1 MIGNGWRIAGMV
13 LLGCALSACSPERPA
28 PPPVVVAET
37 SELWAMSEAPAPGRD
52 PALRQIGKGEGDEAL
67 LERIQGRRET
77 LPEEYR
83 KRNNFAWARADVDG
97 LEKKEYF
104 AHSGIQDL
112 SAISVEAAAP
122 IGDISPKPAAEGA
135 HFKTLCVNQ
144 SGAVE
149 GADCWRRDV
158 DTEYKIL
165 EDMASRLPDPSVSG
179 HVLLFTELYPC
190 PSCWNVMKQFLGVY
204 TNVEMEVLYRIP

>member
-1 MIGNGWRIAGMV
+1 MAKYY
-13 LLGCALSACSPERPA
+13 LGCWVACLWLAWA
-28 PPPVVVAET
+28 PVGAAGVVAEESMAVAET
-37 SELWAMSEAPAPGRD
+37 AREPEIRHLDRKKDAAD
-52 PALRQIGKGEGDEAL
+52 LK
-67 LERIQGRRET
+67 RIWFYRKK
-77 LPEEYR
+77 LPEPFYR
-83 KRNNFAWARADVDG
+83 RNNFAWARADIEG

-112 SAISVEAAAP
+112 SSISAEAAAP
-122 IGDISPKPAAEGA
+122 IGDISPKPGAEGA

-204 TNVEMEVLYRIP
+204 TNVEMEVLYRIQ